1 MKGYWVIV
9 SVVAANDFIIKE
21 AGSSFYTLF
30 NVHVYV

>member
-1 MKGYWVIV
+1 MKRYRVIV

-21 AGSSFYTLF
+21 VGSSFYTLN